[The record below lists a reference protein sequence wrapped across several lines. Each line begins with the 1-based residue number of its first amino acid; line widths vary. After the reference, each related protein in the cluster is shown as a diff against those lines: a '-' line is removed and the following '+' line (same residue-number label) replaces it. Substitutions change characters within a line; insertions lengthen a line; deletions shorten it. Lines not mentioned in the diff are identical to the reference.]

1 MAILVCRCDS
11 EVAAHVRAH
20 VRVLYTHVHVPMTA
34 TCTDRRKNGDR
45 TPESTTKLLE
55 PVSGQ

>member
-1 MAILVCRCDS
+1 MAILVCGCDS

-20 VRVLYTHVHVPMTA
+20 VLYTHVHVPMTA

>member
-20 VRVLYTHVHVPMTA
+20 VLYTHVHVPMTA